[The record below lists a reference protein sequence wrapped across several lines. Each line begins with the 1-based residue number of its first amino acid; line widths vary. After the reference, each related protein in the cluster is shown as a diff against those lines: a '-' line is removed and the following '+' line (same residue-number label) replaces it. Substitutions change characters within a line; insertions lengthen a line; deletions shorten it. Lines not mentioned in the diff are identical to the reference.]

1 MIIDVGVTVMI
12 ACQNKTVYIQ
22 MYVMAAPEF
31 KAALYGTIVSNVYTI
46 QGMSL
51 LGHSLLLCCMTS

>member
-1 MIIDVGVTVMI
+1 MIIDVSVTVMI
-12 ACQNKTVYIQ
+12 ACQNKTVY
-22 MYVMAAPEF
+22 VMAAIEF

-51 LGHSLLLCCMTS
+51 FGYSLLLHCMTS